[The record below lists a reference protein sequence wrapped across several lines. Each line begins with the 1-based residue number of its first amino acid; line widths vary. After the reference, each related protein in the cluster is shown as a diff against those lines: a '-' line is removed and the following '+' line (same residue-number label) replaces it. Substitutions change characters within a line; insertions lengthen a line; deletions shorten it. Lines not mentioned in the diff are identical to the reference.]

1 MRPHNYAET
10 KTPVLDSRTP
20 RLCSARSALFGSW
33 FEGES
38 VRQIQ
43 ARLEEAGIE
52 IETPVDASAADSGP
66 A

>member
-1 MRPHNYAET
+1 
-10 KTPVLDSRTP
+10 
-20 RLCSARSALFGSW
+20 
-33 FEGES
+33 